1 MSARPETEPVAPAS
15 MQEAQRFLEG
25 AFMRPAPIVD
35 DPALSTQCAR
45 FVRGNDRLTPAEQ
58 VDIYRRQFW
67 LRHDGSL
74 ADDFPGVKHLVG
86 DDAWDAV
93 VRAYLA
99 AHPPH
104 TPSLRDLG
112 AELGAFLDAYPLD
125 PSIAAIARD
134 MVRYEL
140 AFIDVFDGANPPP
153 LDAARIAALAPEAW
167 EHARIELS
175 PLVRRMR
182 FEHPVHQLRLAV
194 RSREDGD
201 PAPDLPASR
210 QVLLALFRRD
220 DVVHFE
226 ELEPTAFALLDAMA
240 AGATL
245 VQACGQVAETLTPE
259 EAAALGP
266 KVGEWFRRWASW
278 GFIADV
284 VVP

>member
-1 MSARPETEPVAPAS
+1 
-15 MQEAQRFLEG
+15 MQEAQRFLER
-25 AFMRPAPIVD
+25 AFMRPEPVVD
-35 DPALSTQCAR
+35 DAALSAECAR
-45 FVRGNDRLTPAEQ
+45 FVRGNERLTPAEQ

-86 DDAWDAV
+86 DDAWEAI

-112 AELGAFLDAYPLD
+112 AELQAFLDAYPLD
-125 PSIAAIARD
+125 PSIAVIARD

-140 AFIDVFDGANPPP
+140 AFIDVFDGALPPP
-153 LDAARIAALAPEAW
+153 LDATRIASLSPEAW
-167 EHARIELS
+167 QVAMLELS

-182 FEHPVHQLRLAV
+182 FDFPVHELRLAV
-194 RSREDGD
+194 RSRAEGD
-201 PAPDLPASR
+201 PPPPLPAAR
-210 QVLLALFRRD
+210 PVRLALFRRD

-226 ELEPTAFALLDAMA
+226 ELDPTAFALLDAL
-240 AGATL
+240 AGGASL
-245 VQACGQVAETLTPE
+245 VAACGAVAETLSPE
-259 EAAALGP
+259 EATALGP
-266 KVGEWFRRWASW
+266 KVGEWFRRWAAW
-278 GFIADV
+278 GFIAEV